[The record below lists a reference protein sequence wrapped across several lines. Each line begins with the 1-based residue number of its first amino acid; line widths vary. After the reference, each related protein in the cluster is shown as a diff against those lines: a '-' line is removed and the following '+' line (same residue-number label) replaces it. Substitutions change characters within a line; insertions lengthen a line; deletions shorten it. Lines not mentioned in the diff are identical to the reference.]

1 MAKLKA
7 GAAVVDMTPH
17 VGVSI
22 AGYFNDRKAR
32 DLHDPINTR
41 ALVLEA
47 GDQSLAIVVCDL
59 ICLTEAE
66 TKPAKQR
73 AAELT
78 GIPADNMMMTATH
91 THYGPSTVG
100 IFNSPKE
107 EEYCELVSQKMAD
120 AVRLAQNRLKPAVMG
135 RACGSVP
142 EEVFNR
148 RWLMKDG
155 TVMMNP
161 GYLNPERVKAMGP
174 TDPQVGLLAL
184 RTAEGEPIAALAN
197 YALHY
202 VGGPYHDEISADYFG
217 YFARAMERMLGGGVA
232 IMANGTCGNINN
244 CNWDREAPAYPHP
257 YYQAE
262 RVGTVVA
269 AEAYRRW
276 NQIWDWTD
284 DVALGAANAY
294 PMFRRRE
301 PDEKMLKEMKELLSG
316 PPEPDNYLWM
326 YAREQEALMQEPLER
341 PAHIQ
346 AMRIGDVGLVGL
358 PGEAFVEIGMAIKEQ
373 SPFPQTMVA
382 ELANEVFGYIPT
394 DHALAEGS
402 YETWLARSSQ
412 AAPGTEG
419 QWVKTGVEL
428 LKQLSNG

>member
-1 MAKLKA
+1 MGKLKA
-7 GAAVVDMTPH
+7 GAAVVDMSPE

-22 AGYFNDRKAR
+22 AGYFNDRKAV
-32 DLHDPINTR
+32 DIHDPINAR
-41 ALVLEA
+41 ALVLENE
-47 GDQSLAIVVCDL
+47 DQSLAIVVADL
-59 ICLTEAE
+59 IAVTEEE
-66 TKPAKQR
+66 TKPAKER

-78 GIPADNMMMTATH
+78 GIPVENIMMSATH

-107 EEYCELVSQKMAD
+107 EAYCEMVARKMGD
-120 AVRLAQNRLKPAVMG
+120 AVRLAQNRARAAVMG
-135 RACGSVP
+135 RASGSVP

-148 RWLMKDG
+148 DWLMKDG

-161 GYLNPERVKAMGP
+161 GFLNPDRVKCMGP
-174 TDPQVGLLAL
+174 TDPQVGVLAV

-217 YFARAMERMLGGGVA
+217 YFARALERMLGGGVA
-232 IMANGTCGNINN
+232 IMANGACGNINN

-276 NQIWDWTD
+276 NQIWDWSE
-284 DVALGAANAY
+284 DVALGVANGY

-301 PDEKMLKEMKELLSG
+301 PDAAMNEEMETLLSG
-316 PPEPDNYLWM
+316 PADPDNYKWM
-326 YAREQEALMQEPLER
+326 YARERQALMQTPLDQL
-341 PAHIQ
+341 AQIQ
-346 AMRIGDVGLVGL
+346 AMRIGNLGLVAL
-358 PGEAFVEIGMAIKEQ
+358 PGEVFVEIGLAIKEQ

-382 ELANEVFGYIPT
+382 ELANQSFGYIPT
-394 DHALAEGS
+394 DKALAEGS

-412 AAPGTEG
+412 ASAGTEG
-419 QWVKTGVEL
+419 QWVKAAVEL
-428 LKQLSNG
+428 LGGLSKV

>member
-7 GAAVVDMTPH
+7 GAAVLDMSPE

-22 AGYFNDRKAR
+22 AGYFEDRKAR
-32 DLHDPINTR
+32 DIHDPINAR

-47 GDQSLAIVVCDL
+47 GDQSLAIVVADL
-59 ICLTEAE
+59 IVVTDAE
-66 TKPAKQR
+66 TEPAKQR

-78 GIPADNMMMTATH
+78 GIPPENMMMSATH
-91 THYGPSTVG
+91 THYGPSTVA

-107 EEYCELVSQKMAD
+107 EAYCERVARKMGD
-120 AVRLAQNRLKPAVMG
+120 AVRLAQNRLRPAVMG
-135 RACGSVP
+135 RASGSVP

-148 RWLMKDG
+148 DWLLKDG
-155 TVMMNP
+155 RVVMNP

-174 TDPQVGLLAL
+174 TDPEVGLLAL

-232 IMANGTCGNINN
+232 IMANGACGNINN
-244 CNWDREAPAYPHP
+244 CNWDREAPEYPHP

-276 NQIWDWTD
+276 NQIWDWTE
-284 DVALGAANAY
+284 DVALGVANAY
-294 PMFRRRE
+294 PTFRRRE
-301 PDEKMLKEMKELLSG
+301 PDVEMLKEMEALLSG
-316 PPEPDNYLWM
+316 PPDPDSSQWM
-326 YAREQEALMQEPLER
+326 YAKEREALMQTPLER

-346 AMRIGDVGLVGL
+346 AMRIGDLGLVGL
-358 PGEAFVEIGMAIKEQ
+358 PGEVFVEIGLAIKEQ
-373 SPFPQTMVA
+373 SHFAQTMVA
-382 ELANEVFGYIPT
+382 ELANNQLGYIPT
-394 DHALAEGS
+394 DEALALGS

-412 AAPGTEG
+412 ATPGTEG

-428 LKQLSNG
+428 LEGLSKG